1 MSDVRPAAGRSS
13 PWARLGLVLLGIG
26 LGLSTLLVAEGVL
39 RLAGVP
45 AAQRDPFA
53 GFGATR
59 PVFTRAQR
67 ADGTPVWRTDPARGL
82 PHVEEFL
89 VEKPPGAFRV
99 FVVGE
104 SSAAGVPYPA
114 SQAFSAWLARR
125 LVAALPGRVV
135 EVVNAAV
142 PGYASRRVLGVVREL
157 AAVQPDLLIV
167 YCGHNEFAESR
178 QYAHLLAMDPRLFR
192 LRALAA
198 TTRLYGAL
206 ERALGWDKTPRVNF
220 DDIDDAGQMFA
231 VADERLAGKAYADER
246 ERRWGELHYR
256 WNLEEMAGAMR
267 AAGARTLFVSLGQN
281 FADWAPGASAHRGDL
296 RRDERERWE
305 RLVAAARGDAAS
317 GDCALAIPKFEQA
330 LAVDDEVAQAHFE
343 LARCAE
349 QLGDAA
355 RAARHYRRAS
365 DLDRVPH
372 GAPSAFD
379 SSVRE
384 VARDTDSL
392 FLDGGAVLA
401 TASARPLPG
410 DDLFVDAMH
419 PNLHA
424 NQLLAAAIAET
435 LRDAGIPEDA
445 GQWRT
450 GYRDPPVGGVLAGD
464 PTLRRQERLVRAAS
478 CVLARRD
485 ACALAELEAV
495 LAQDP
500 DHAWARQLRAVIRQ
514 RASSAA
520 ELPPR

>member
-1 MSDVRPAAGRSS
+1 MSDARPAARRTS
-13 PWARLGLVLLGIG
+13 PWARLGLVVLGIG
-26 LGLSTLLVAEGVL
+26 LGLTVLVVAEGVL

-45 AAQRDPFA
+45 AARRDPFA

-59 PVFTRAQR
+59 PVFARAQR
-67 ADGTPVWRTDPARGL
+67 PDGTPVWRTDPARGL

-89 VEKPPGAFRV
+89 AEKPPGAFRV

-114 SQAFSAWLARR
+114 SQAFSAWLGRR
-125 LVAALPGRVV
+125 LASALPGRAV
-135 EVVNAAV
+135 EVINAAV

-157 AAVQPDLLIV
+157 ATYQPDLLVV

-206 ERALGWDKTPRVNF
+206 ERALGWDETPRVDF

-267 AAGARTLFVSLGQN
+267 AVGASTLFVSLGQN
-281 FADWAPGASAHRGDL
+281 FADWAPGASAHRSNL
-296 RRDERERWE
+296 REDERERWE
-305 RLVAAARGDAAS
+305 QIVAAARDEAAS
-317 GDCALAIPKFEQA
+317 SDCTRASEKFEQA
-330 LAVDDEVAQAHFE
+330 LAIDDEVAQVHFE

-355 RAARHYRRAS
+355 RSARHYRRAS

-379 SSVRE
+379 SSLRQ

-401 TASARPLPG
+401 GASARPLPG

-419 PNLHA
+419 PNLRA
-424 NQLLAAAIAET
+424 NQLLAGAIAAT

-445 GQWRT
+445 GQWQA
-450 GYRDPPVGGVLAGD
+450 GYRDPPVEEVLAED

-485 ACALAELEAV
+485 ACALTELEVV
-495 LAQDP
+495 LATEP

-514 RASSAA
+514 RASPAA
-520 ELPPR
+520 NLSSR